1 MNKPK
6 TLRCVL
12 MGLGPSH
19 VARVL
24 EALSRPAIGLMG
36 SSCTAVNVTLLLAA
50 LGDCL
55 GKRW

>member
-1 MNKPK
+1 
-6 TLRCVL
+6 
-12 MGLGPSH
+12 MGPGPSP

-36 SSCTAVNVTLLLAA
+36 NSCTAVNVTLLLAA

-55 GKRW
+55 GKR